1 MSVTDVQVPG
11 AGRRA
16 AARKRRRQRQ
26 RRLVALG
33 VALVLLAAAAVAVL
47 LDRSAPDAEPAPPA
61 AQGRTQQTLLLQV
74 RSVDGS
80 GALASALLAA
90 DAPSGSGAV
99 VLVPPR
105 VIVDVPGAGSV
116 AFGQALGPGAGT
128 DTGADG
134 AAGRPAAP
142 ADALS
147 DLLGVTVD
155 GSWVLESGALTQLVD
170 ALGGITAT
178 VDVPVLQDG
187 SVVLPQGEQRLDGAR
202 ALLLLG
208 YLDEGEPEQAR
219 LARVQE
225 VLDGVLGALP
235 EDQAAVAGLV
245 DQLAPAS
252 ASTLAT
258 PQIAALL
265 LDLEAPDRPLQYDS
279 LPVVPIDPGGGVTAF
294 RLDAAAAGA
303 LVDRLLAQ
311 SVREGARQTG
321 NRVLVLNG
329 VGPGV
334 GEAARGKLVAAD
346 LVFVGAR
353 NNERFGVQT
362 TTVLVPEA
370 TPAGQ
375 ALGER
380 VAAALGV
387 PAVVQQSDLGTVADA
402 VVVIGAD
409 FQP

>member
-1 MSVTDVQVPG
+1 MSVTHTQVPG
-11 AGRRA
+11 SGRRA

-47 LDRSAPDAEPAPPA
+47 LDRRAPDAAPAPQA
-61 AQGRTQQTLLLQV
+61 AQGRTQQTLLFQV
-74 RSVDGS
+74 RSEAGS

-90 DAPSGSGAV
+90 DPLSGSGAV
-99 VLVPPR
+99 VLVPPQ

-116 AFGQALGPGAGT
+116 AFGQALGSAADAGT
-128 DTGADG
+128 DA
-134 AAGRPAAP
+134 AAGPPSAP

-155 GSWVLESGALTQLVD
+155 GSWVLDSAALVQLVD
-170 ALGGITAT
+170 ALAGITAT

-208 YLDEGEPEQAR
+208 YLEEGEQEQAR

-225 VLDGVLGALP
+225 VLDGVLAALP
-235 EDQAAVAGLV
+235 DDPAVVAGRL
-245 DQLAPAS
+245 DGLGPAS
-252 ASTLAT
+252 GSTLAT
-258 PQIAALL
+258 PQLAELL
-265 LDLEAPDRPLQYDS
+265 LELTAQDRQLQYDS
-279 LPVVPIDPGGGVTAF
+279 LPVIPIDPGGGVTAF

-334 GEAARGKLVAAD
+334 GEAARAKLVAAD